1 MQCYETYGLKV
12 RKRYLSIWLEILEYG
27 PEPSNISSI
36 GLVTVDRIPTEKRN
50 SVRSARGKSRDILFQ
65 FTARRLR
72 VVARADGEKCR
83 TATGERVLGGPA
95 AAAQLCIYTASSLL
109 IWVIERARRRW
120 SMIVTG
126 DSGRSCCRRSLRP
139 VSTARV
145 RAYGPTWLAKSRRE
159 LATTCK
165 QITAV
170 DSFSST
176 FTSFHAVAAPPAE
189 SLVRTA
195 GTELNRT
202 PDTCIPVK
210 GSRRTNWLSTS
221 RPSFAAAN
229 PVVRLTRVTNE
240 RVVQL
245 GWLAAGQF
253 SSFLVLWN

>member
-1 MQCYETYGLKV
+1 MERNVG
-12 RKRYLSIWLEILEYG
+12 RR
-27 PEPSNISSI
+27 PESAFS
-36 GLVTVDRIPTEKRN
+36 VDRRRR
-50 SVRSARGKSRDILFQ
+50 RSY
-65 FTARRLR
+65 
-72 VVARADGEKCR
+72 V
-83 TATGERVLGGPA
+83 
-95 AAAQLCIYTASSLL
+95 YTASSLL
-109 IWVIERARRRW
+109 IWVIERARRRR

-139 VSTARV
+139 ESTARV

-159 LATTCK
+159 LATTRK

-229 PVVRLTRVTNE
+229 PVVRLKRVTNE

-253 SSFLVLWN
+253 SSFLVLWNKPSVDRDTIQYDTRCYFNVRSKVKNWRKSA